1 MKKFALPALFLGL
14 ALAVG
19 VIAEQGIDDIGAALG
34 RAGLS
39 LLWLVPYF
47 LVPFSLAGGA
57 WYLLIPADARPDFSG
72 VMTAAWIG
80 TSINWL
86 LPVAQLGGEIAKAIW
101 LARRAKPASMM
112 VATAVVD
119 KVLQTAT
126 QALVAL
132 VGVGL
137 LLTVAN
143 ETGLAPTAVGI
154 ALALL
159 ALFAAFLFAQ
169 RFGLFTRPAAFAQ
182 RLIEKAATWRGI
194 DVEKEMLRLA
204 CGANSIDGASRQTCA
219 SPARM
224 GLSLAIRLPS
234 RLSMAGEVWLALY
247 LMGYPISIAE
257 ALMIECLGQTVRS
270 AAFVVPGAYGVQE
283 TAYILIGALVGVPPD
298 IALTVSLAKRL
309 REFLVGVP
317 GLIYWQLG
325 ETRLKTETG

>member
-1 MKKFALPALFLGL
+1 MKKIALPALFLGL

-19 VIAEQGIDDIGAALG
+19 VIAGQGITDIGVAVG
-34 RAGLS
+34 RAGFS

-47 LVPFSLAGGA
+47 LVPFSLASGA
-57 WYLLIPADARPDFSG
+57 WYLLFPAGMRPAFNT
-72 VMTAAWIG
+72 VVVAAWIG

-112 VATAVVD
+112 VGSAVVD

-132 VGVGL
+132 IGVGL
-137 LLTVAN
+137 LLTVSN
-143 ETGLAPTAVGI
+143 DTGLVPA
-154 ALALL
+154 ALGVALTLL
-159 ALFAAFLFAQ
+159 ALFAAFLFTQ
-169 RFGLFTRPAAFAQ
+169 RFGLFARPARIIQ
-182 RLIEKAATWRGI
+182 RLIEKAATRREM

-204 CGANSIDGASRQTCA
+204 GGAAKVDGAIHQTCA
-219 SPARM
+219 SPVRI
-224 GLSLAIRLPS
+224 GLALLIRLPS
-234 RLSMAGEVWLALY
+234 RLSMAGEVWLVLY
-247 LMGYPISIAE
+247 FLGYPISVAE

-283 TAYILIGALVGVPPD
+283 TAYILIGALVGVPPG

-309 REFLVGVP
+309 RELLVGVP

-325 ETRLKTETG
+325 EMRLKAKTG